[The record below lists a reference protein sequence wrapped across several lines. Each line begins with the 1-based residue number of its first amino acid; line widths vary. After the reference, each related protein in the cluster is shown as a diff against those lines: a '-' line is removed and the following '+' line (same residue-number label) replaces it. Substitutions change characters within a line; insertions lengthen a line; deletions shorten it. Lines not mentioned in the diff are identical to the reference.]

1 MRFRC
6 DGYVRVCVNHALEQ
20 SRPRPRTSYDEHI
33 RVTHPFT
40 PRRPLLRETPAFWK
54 DGLTLKIRGKL
65 LPA

>member
-6 DGYVRVCVNHALEQ
+6 NGYVRMCVYHALEQ
-20 SRPRPRTSYDEHI
+20 SRPRPRTSYDKHV

-40 PRRPLLRETPAFWK
+40 PRRPLLCETLAFWK
-54 DGLTLKIRGKL
+54 DGLILKTRGQL